1 MDVLSEKNMIIVL
14 ITFECEDEPHYVI
27 PLLNR
32 DPSSPKKWIC
42 PQTQHIPRW
51 IPKMQIIF
59 DIEEPK
65 SGRHS
70 RLAVGDAQQ
79 KKKRQEELFGERQ
92 FTP

>member
-1 MDVLSEKNMIIVL
+1 MKSRSFLPQKVDL
-14 ITFECEDEPHYVI
+14 
-27 PLLNR
+27 
-32 DPSSPKKWIC
+32 PK
-42 PQTQHIPRW
+42 TQHIPRW
-51 IPKMQIIF
+51 IQKTQIIF

-79 KKKRQEELFGERQ
+79 KKKRQTCSQEEVFGERQ